1 MKKFHSIE
9 SFTHLVRKS
18 RAHAA
23 YIGVP
28 VETLA
33 PLKFKG
39 TVKLHGTNGGVR
51 ITPANEV
58 FAQSKTAQLSIQ
70 SDNARFC
77 AFVEGVPSGV
87 WIGLADELCALHNR
101 ERSEDVTIFGEWVGT
116 GIQKGAAVCGCPK
129 HFVIF
134 RAAIGDVMVDKV
146 EQIGLALQ
154 EHSIYNINQVP
165 ALNLTV
171 DFSNLQAASDY
182 LNKVTEECE
191 AECPWAKN
199 MFGISGIGEGY
210 VWEVVGRPDETGLNF
225 KTKGD
230 KHKVR
235 SSPTNNVAPVDPE
248 LVNSIKDCVAIV
260 LTDNRMEQMV
270 NDNKLEFIPENIGA
284 FLKAVSQD
292 IIKEESLILEANNL
306 TWKDI
311 GKLTMSLA
319 RQWFTDRITL

>member
-1 MKKFHSIE
+1 MKNFHSIE
-9 SFTHLVRKS
+9 SFTHLVRRS
-18 RAHAA
+18 RSQAA

-33 PLKFKG
+33 PLVFRG
-39 TVKLHGTNGGVR
+39 TVKLHGTNGGVC
-51 ITPANEV
+51 ITPNNEV
-58 FAQSKTAQLSIQ
+58 FAQSKTSRLTLTA
-70 SDNARFC
+70 DNARFC
-77 AFVEGVPSGV
+77 AFVEGVPAKV
-87 WIGLADELCALHNR
+87 WIDMADQLCALHNR
-101 ERSEDVTIFGEWVGT
+101 ARTEDVTIYGEWAGT
-116 GIQKGAAVCGCPK
+116 GIQKGAAVCTCPK
-129 HFVIF
+129 HFAIF

-146 EQIGLALQ
+146 ECIGLNLE

-165 ALNLTV
+165 ALELVV

-182 LNKVTEECE
+182 LNKVTDECE

-199 MFGISGIGEGY
+199 IFGISGTGEGY

-230 KHKVR
+230 KHKVHN
-235 SSPTNNVAPVDPE
+235 SPTKNVAPVDPE
-248 LVNSIKDCVAIV
+248 LVNSIKECVAIV
-260 LTDNRMEQMV
+260 LTNNRMEQMV
-270 NDNKLEFIPENIGA
+270 NDNKLEFVPENIGP
-284 FLKAVSQD
+284 FLKALSHD
-292 IIKEESLILEANNL
+292 ILKEETLVLEANNL